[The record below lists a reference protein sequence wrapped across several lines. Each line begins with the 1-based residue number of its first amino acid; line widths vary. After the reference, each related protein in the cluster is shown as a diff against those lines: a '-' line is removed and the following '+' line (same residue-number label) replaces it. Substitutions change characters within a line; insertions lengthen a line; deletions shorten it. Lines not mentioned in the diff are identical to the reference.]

1 MSKFKVGDIVNVLYD
16 FDKIVKGKVLFDC
29 DYYFNYNIEILE
41 KKDIFVLGQRYIAH
55 EKDLKLI
62 DQENTIE
69 PEEVPQSKPSND
81 FIYFKELDIVVP
93 KEVLQK
99 DMLNIQPISLRKDNS
114 IVNGFGV
121 FLYSNRMLLKGFETK
136 EEAQEFIKKL
146 ADTLG
151 SDIL

>member
-81 FIYFKELDIVVP
+81 FIYFKDLDIVVS
-93 KEVLQK
+93 KKMFQK
-99 DMLNIQPISLRKDNS
+99 DILNIQHIQFKKDNKF
-114 IVNGFGV
+114 IDGFAI
-121 FLYSNRMLLKGFETK
+121 FLYSIRLQIKKFETR
-136 EEAQEFIKKL
+136 EEANEFLSNL
-146 ADTLG
+146 ADLLG